1 MILLDDTCGDE
12 GAVKVGGVGGAENG
26 HSSTSPSELEFQ
38 SNTDADPVLE
48 VGELVKLSTATNV
61 CDDDDGG
68 GARLGKSTLALLR
81 MMVVSAMTMSWTVYT
96 G

>member
-1 MILLDDTCGDE
+1 MLLDDETGGDE

-48 VGELVKLSTATNV
+48 VGELVRLSTGTNV
-61 CDDDDGG
+61 CDDD
-68 GARLGKSTLALLR
+68 GA
-81 MMVVSAMTMSWTVYT
+81 
-96 G
+96 

>member
-1 MILLDDTCGDE
+1 MLLDDDIGGDE

-48 VGELVKLSTATNV
+48 LGELVSVSTETRV
-61 CDDDDGG
+61 CDDCDA

-81 MMVVSAMTMSWTVYT
+81 IMVVSAIMPWTVYT

>member
-1 MILLDDTCGDE
+1 MLLLDGTCGDE

-26 HSSTSPSELEFQ
+26 HSSISPSELEFQ

-48 VGELVKLSTATNV
+48 VGEWVSLSTVRNV
-61 CDDDDGG
+61 CDDGGGG
-68 GARLGKSTLALLR
+68 GAWLGKSTLALLR
-81 MMVVSAMTMSWTVYT
+81 MMVVSAMMSWIVYT